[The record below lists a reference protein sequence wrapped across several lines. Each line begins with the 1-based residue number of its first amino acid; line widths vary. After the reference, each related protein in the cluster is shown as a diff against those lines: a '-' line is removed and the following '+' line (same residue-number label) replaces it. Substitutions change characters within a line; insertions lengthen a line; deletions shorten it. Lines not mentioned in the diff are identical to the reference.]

1 MPKNSHKP
9 RTKRA
14 PTPRRPPKS
23 RQTESPPQ
31 PTPPEKK
38 RRRKAMSIGQALRT
52 HGLDEHKIADTYV
65 HVVGK
70 LTGGEETAGT
80 VEKLLVDVL
89 KECSKQIEMAQE
101 SQRGPA
107 GPTIVQLVHNV
118 PRPER
123 TVAPAAAGAGAAGDS
138 PSPSSS

>member
-1 MPKNSHKP
+1 
-9 RTKRA
+9 
-14 PTPRRPPKS
+14 
-23 RQTESPPQ
+23 
-31 PTPPEKK
+31 
-38 RRRKAMSIGQALRT
+38 MSIGQALRT

-70 LTGGEETAGT
+70 LTGGEETAGA

-123 TVAPAAAGAGAAGDS
+123 TLAPLAAGAGAAGNS